1 MRKLLPALALCMAG
15 SAQGAVST
23 DIRCFTSEGARP
35 VRFELRLY
43 HDAAIAW
50 SGGAVR
56 YAGSRDSLPL
66 VRESEEV
73 EEMVPGRPYQF
84 TSTWQEMLEGKV
96 NGRYEM
102 VSQGA
107 QIHSMAYTNAR
118 TGKRTEFS
126 WVPGIEVS
134 GDDGCRW

>member
-1 MRKLLPALALCMAG
+1 MSKLLLAVLSCAVG
-15 SAQGAVST
+15 TAQAAVST
-23 DIRCFTSEGARP
+23 DIRCFASGGTRP
-35 VRFELRLY
+35 IRFELRLY
-43 HDAAIAW
+43 HDAGIGW

-66 VRESEEV
+66 VRESEDA

-84 TSTWQEMLEGKV
+84 TTTWLEMLEGRV

-107 QIHSMAYTNAR
+107 HIYSMTYTHAR
-118 TGKRTEFS
+118 TGRQTAFS
-126 WVPGIEVS
+126 WAADIDAS
-134 GDDGCRW
+134 GENGCRW

>member
-1 MRKLLPALALCMAG
+1 MKRPSGEIVTPAVPPPNDGTISPAG
-15 SAQGAVST
+15 A
-23 DIRCFTSEGARP
+23 
-35 VRFELRLY
+35 
-43 HDAAIAW
+43 
-50 SGGAVR
+50 
-56 YAGSRDSLPL
+56 SLPL

-84 TSTWQEMLEGKV
+84 TTTWQELLEGKV

-102 VSQGA
+102 VSHGA
-107 QIHSMAYTNAR
+107 LIHSMAYTNAR

-126 WVPGIEVS
+126 WIPGIEVS

>member
-1 MRKLLPALALCMAG
+1 MRRLLPALALCMAA
-15 SAQGAVST
+15 SAHGAVST
-23 DIRCFTSEGARP
+23 DIHCFTSEGARP

-66 VRESEEV
+66 VRESQEV

-84 TSTWQEMLEGKV
+84 TTSWLEMLEGKV

-107 QIHSMAYTNAR
+107 RIYSMTYTNAR
-118 TGKRTEFS
+118 NGKRTEFS
-126 WVPGIEVS
+126 WAPEVDVPK
-134 GDDGCRW
+134 DDGCRW